1 MQFKYGSTSV
11 VSRVYVVLIVVSE
24 FSADDDD
31 DEGQV
36 EERDINY
43 DQSAPAAHRVCTVYQ
58 LGFYSITAC
67 DNVKLD
73 HSILNCLHVG
83 LIFCNLCY
91 QKSATLNDVGGGMQ

>member
-58 LGFYSITAC
+58 LCFYSITAC

-83 LIFCNLCY
+83 LIFCNLCC

>member
-1 MQFKYGSTSV
+1 MQFKYGSTPV

-31 DEGQV
+31 DEWQV

-43 DQSAPAAHRVCTVYQ
+43 DQSAPAAHRVCTVYL

-91 QKSATLNDVGGGMQ
+91 QKSATLNDVGGDMQ